1 MDNSFCF
8 WLFKVGCNLI
18 LIVSLQP
25 DTGRFVLFRDTPRF
39 MMCKQ
44 SCENYPQLS
53 SETIQNSV
61 KALIGS
67 RDIITCD
74 CCFLSMKCH
83 FWFHPID
90 WTSRTLYFL
99 LGEKGKLAR
108 IVESTKFKLTG
119 NTMRS
124 CHDFNYCFNLP
135 EHIFT
140 ILPGWM

>member
-1 MDNSFCF
+1 MRYISNKRDKWIIPSASDY
-8 WLFKVGCNLI
+8 FKVGCNLI

-83 FWFHPID
+83 F
-90 WTSRTLYFL
+90 
-99 LGEKGKLAR
+99 
-108 IVESTKFKLTG
+108 
-119 NTMRS
+119 
-124 CHDFNYCFNLP
+124 
-135 EHIFT
+135 
-140 ILPGWM
+140 